1 MHSHMQGVL
10 LSTKDRSVQNKRMV
24 VKEWIS
30 MKKPNSTLESRVV
43 NWMDADTDQN
53 TTKRY
58 PWEGFDDVGFRT
70 VLDAGADH
78 STK

>member
-1 MHSHMQGVL
+1 MQGVAV
-10 LSTKDRSVQNKRMV
+10 STNSRSSQNEKKV

-30 MKKPNSTLESRVV
+30 IKKPNSTSESRVV
-43 NWMDADTDQN
+43 EWMDADTDQN

-70 VLDAGADH
+70 VLDAGADR
-78 STK
+78 SLQ